1 MGKKRQ
7 AVDGQAERKK
17 HKKQKKE
24 DRGNG
29 AVQEP
34 KPREDWVQIPSGERV
49 SSTDGAQRVFEPR
62 PDWHAAELPALPT
75 TDRPKALNTSA
86 VQALQDHATTLLEQE
101 SIRYAA
107 ANSEKNSEKK
117 FMKELMNSGTLE
129 DKVSALTL
137 VVQES
142 PLHNQKAFES
152 LLGLAQKK
160 SRNQAIMALGAL
172 KDLLGAGVVL
182 PPERKLKPFARQ
194 PGLLAALSGKNATWK
209 EGDRLPGGIQG
220 VHLVTWAYEDWLK
233 KTYFEVLKA
242 LESWANDEVEY
253 ARTRAITYIWELL
266 KEKPEQEDNLL
277 RLLVN
282 KLGDTEKKVASRAS
296 HLLLQLMIA
305 HPAMKAIVIGAIES
319 DLLFKPGQSP
329 NAKYYAIITLNQT
342 VLSMK
347 DQEVAVKLLDIY
359 FSIFVGLLK
368 DDKPKQE
375 GETVDGNKQGGGGKA
390 GKKARQKQK
399 QKEAA
404 AEQEIQ
410 LRERIIAQIL
420 TGVNRAYPFADA
432 SSKTVEAHLDTLY
445 RVTHSSNFNTG
456 VQALLLIQQ
465 ISSSKQQASDRY
477 YRTLYESLLD
487 PRLLNS
493 SKQIMYL
500 NLLYKSLKA
509 DINVKRVQAFIKRL
523 LQIITLHEPPFAC
536 GVLFLIYEL
545 QTTFP
550 GIKTMLTDPEA
561 SHEDEEERFVD
572 APEDGEEAPML
583 DDQKPEPRKDA
594 YDPRKRDPE
603 HSKADRSCLW
613 ELIPLVA
620 HYHPSVALFASRLL
634 QSEKFDK
641 HKPDPSTFTLIHFL
655 DRFIYRNARTKASGL
670 KGSSLMQ
677 PLAGTSAADL
687 LYKDRASGRMED
699 TINNE
704 SFWSKKRDDV
714 RADEVFFH
722 DYFEKAGMA
731 QKKSRAEKRAAKAEG
746 AEDAETDD
754 EEEGQI
760 WKALVGSRPE
770 IEDDGADF
778 DDDDEED
785 EVDIADFMDDED
797 EEEAEREAS
806 DDEEDGGVA
815 IDGMEGVS
823 FHGFDEDEEA
833 EEPTKPSKKA
843 KKEKKAPAQA
853 DVSDEEDFDFANL
866 ESDDEDA
873 FFGSDE
879 ELPEEVVIPE
889 KMVEDVK
896 KDLSSKDKRKR
907 KKSIKSLPVFATA
920 EDYAKLIG
928 DDDDDA

>member
-1 MGKKRQ
+1 
-7 AVDGQAERKK
+7 
-17 HKKQKKE
+17 
-24 DRGNG
+24 
-29 AVQEP
+29 
-34 KPREDWVQIPSGERV
+34 
-49 SSTDGAQRVFEPR
+49 
-62 PDWHAAELPALPT
+62 
-75 TDRPKALNTSA
+75 
-86 VQALQDHATTLLEQE
+86 
-101 SIRYAA
+101 
-107 ANSEKNSEKK
+107 
-117 FMKELMNSGTLE
+117 MKELMTSGTLE

-137 VVQES
+137 VIQES

-152 LLGLAQKK
+152 LLGLATKK
-160 SRNQAIMALGAL
+160 SRNQAIMALSAL

-194 PGLLAALSGKNATWK
+194 PGLIAALQGKNATWT
-209 EGDRLPGGIQG
+209 EGDKLPGGIQE
-220 VHLVTWAYEDWLK
+220 VHLVVWAYEDWLK

-242 LESWANDEVEY
+242 LESWANDEVEF
-253 ARTRAITYIWELL
+253 ARTRAVTFIWELL

-282 KLGDTEKKVASRAS
+282 KLGDTDKKVASRAS

-305 HPAMKAIVIGAIES
+305 HPAMKAIVISAIES
-319 DLLFKPGQSP
+319 DLIFKPGQSP

-342 VLSMK
+342 VLSKK

-375 GETVDGNKQGGGGKA
+375 GETADGNKQGGGGKA

-509 DINVKRVQAFIKRL
+509 DLNVKRVQAFVKRL

-550 GIKTMLTDPEA
+550 SIKTMLTESEA
-561 SHEDEEERFVD
+561 SQEDEEEHFVD
-572 APEDGEEAPML
+572 APEDGEEAAKIE
-583 DDQKPEPRKDA
+583 DTKPESRKDT
-594 YDPRKRDPE
+594 YNPRKRDPE
-603 HSKADRSCLW
+603 FSNADRSCLW
-613 ELIPLVA
+613 ELIPLIA

-641 HKPDPSTFTLIHFL
+641 NKPDPSTFTLIHFL

-699 TINNE
+699 TINRE

-731 QKKSRAEKRAAKAEG
+731 QKKSRAEKRAERKEGGKEG
-746 AEDAETDD
+746 AEETDE

-770 IEDDGADF
+770 IEDEGAEFSGEDE
-778 DDDDEED
+778 DDD
-785 EVDIADFMDDED
+785 VDIADFMDDDEED
-797 EEEAEREAS
+797 EEELDSGADGE
-806 DDEEDGGVA
+806 GGVA
-815 IDGMEGVS
+815 IDGMESVS
-823 FHGFDEDEEA
+823 FHGFDEVEGEDGA
-833 EEPTKPSKKA
+833 EEDEAQPKTKEKKPSSKKKA
-843 KKEKKAPAQA
+843 KSEAEQHL
-853 DVSDEEDFDFANL
+853 SDEDDFDLVDL
-866 ESDDEDA
+866 EDDDEDA
-873 FFGSDE
+873 FFDSDDE
-879 ELPEEVVIPE
+879 VPEEVVLPE
-889 KMVEDVK
+889 KSVEDVK
-896 KDLSSKDKRKR
+896 KDLSSKDRRKR

-928 DDDDDA
+928 EDDDDL

>member
-1 MGKKRQ
+1 VEQ
-7 AVDGQAERKK
+7 
-17 HKKQKKE
+17 
-24 DRGNG
+24 
-29 AVQEP
+29 P
-34 KPREDWVQIPSGERV
+34 KP
-49 SSTDGAQRVFEPR
+49 
-62 PDWHAAELPALPT
+62 
-75 TDRPKALNTSA
+75 LNPGT
-86 VQALQDHATTLLEQE
+86 VQALHNFAITLLEQE
-101 SIRYAA
+101 SARYAA
-107 ANSEKNSEKK
+107 ANSSKNSSTK
-117 FMKELMNSGTLE
+117 FMKELMTSGTLE

-152 LLGLAQKK
+152 LLGLATKK
-160 SRNQAIMALGAL
+160 SRNQAIMALSAL

-182 PPERKLKPFARQ
+182 PPERKLRPFGRQ
-194 PGLLAALSGKNATWK
+194 PGLQSALQGKNSSWK
-209 EGDRLPGGIQG
+209 EGDKLPGSIRE
-220 VHLVTWAYEDWLK
+220 VHLVAWAYEDWLK

-253 ARTRAITYIWELL
+253 ARSRAITFIWELL

-305 HPAMKAIVIGAIES
+305 HPAMKAIIINTIES

-342 VLSMK
+342 VLSK
-347 DQEVAVKLLDIY
+347 KEQDVAVKLLDIY

-375 GETVDGNKQGGGGKA
+375 GETVNGTKQGGGGKA
-390 GKKARQKQK
+390 GKKAKQKQK

-432 SSKTVEAHLDTLY
+432 SNKTVESHLDTLY

-465 ISSSKQQASDRY
+465 ISSSKQQAADRY

-487 PRLLNS
+487 PRLLGS

-500 NLLYKSLKA
+500 NLLYKSLKT
-509 DINVKRVQAFIKRL
+509 DIHVKRVQAFVKRL

-536 GVLFLIYEL
+536 GVLYLIHEL
-545 QTTFP
+545 QNTFP
-550 GIKTMLTDPEA
+550 SIKTMLTDPEA
-561 SHEDEEERFVD
+561 SQEDEEERYVD
-572 APEDGEEAPML
+572 VPEEGQEAVQTSEKTTKG
-583 DDQKPEPRKDA
+583 DENA
-594 YDPRKRDPE
+594 YNPRKRDPE
-603 HSKADRSCLW
+603 YSNADRSCLW
-613 ELIPLVA
+613 ELIPLIA
-620 HYHPSVALFASRLL
+620 HYHPSVAIFASRLL

-655 DRFIYRNARTKASGL
+655 DRFIYRNARTKTSGL

-687 LYKDRASGRMED
+687 LYKDRGSGRLED
-699 TINNE
+699 TLNKE

-731 QKKSRAEKRAAKAEG
+731 QKKSRAEKRAAKADGED
-746 AEDAETDD
+746 DAETD
-754 EEEGQI
+754 EEQEGQI

-770 IEDDGADF
+770 IEDADAEF
-778 DDDDEED
+778 DED
-785 EVDIADFMDDED
+785 EDEDVDIADFMDD
-797 EEEAEREAS
+797 
-806 DDEEDGGVA
+806 DEEDVEVSDDDDDDEGGVA
-815 IDGMEGVS
+815 VDGMEGVS
-823 FHGFDEDEEA
+823 FHGFEGEAVADEDVEEA
-833 EEPTKPSKKA
+833 KPPKKA
-843 KKEKKAPAQA
+843 TKAKVKA
-853 DVSDEEDFDFANL
+853 DGSDEDDFDLQDL
-866 ESDDEDA
+866 EDDDEDA
-873 FFGSDE
+873 FFDSDDE
-879 ELPEEVVIPE
+879 VPENIQIPE
-889 KMVEDVK
+889 KSIDDVA
-896 KDLSSKDKRKR
+896 KDLKSKDKRKR

-928 DDDDDA
+928 DDDDDL